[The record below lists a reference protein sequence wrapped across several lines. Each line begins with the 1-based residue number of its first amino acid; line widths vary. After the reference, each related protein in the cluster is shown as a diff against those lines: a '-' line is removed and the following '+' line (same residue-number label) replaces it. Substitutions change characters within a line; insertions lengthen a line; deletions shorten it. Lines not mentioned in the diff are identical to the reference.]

1 MHKTLLVIVVEV
13 MFMSQ
18 LCLWKRSS
26 LEAEIKFVSF
36 DRIMEK
42 LVILVEIMG
51 VECLGFLS
59 IFGEP

>member
-1 MHKTLLVIVVEV
+1 VLVEKV
-13 MFMSQ
+13 
-18 LCLWKRSS
+18 
-26 LEAEIKFVSF
+26 KFGSRNKVVSF

-42 LVILVEIMG
+42 LVILVGIMG